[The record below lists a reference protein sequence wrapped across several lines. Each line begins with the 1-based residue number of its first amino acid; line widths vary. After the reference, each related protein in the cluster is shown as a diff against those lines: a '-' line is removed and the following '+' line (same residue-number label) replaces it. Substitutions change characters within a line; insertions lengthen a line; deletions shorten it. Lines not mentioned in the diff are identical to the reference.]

1 MTDKNNNFKT
11 PILFLIFNR
20 PKLTKQV
27 FAEIKKIKPKQLYI
41 AADGPRKNKLND
53 KEKCKETRKII
64 NDISWNCEIKTFFRE
79 ENLGCE
85 KAVSSAI
92 TWFFKN
98 VEQGIIL
105 EDDVLPDQSFFFF
118 CQKLLSKY
126 KNNKKVFNIS
136 GHLYENKIK
145 NLKESYYFS
154 KYFDCW
160 GWATW
165 ADRWNIYFD
174 PKMSNFPLFLKNRN
188 KNIFNLRIIEKNWVN
203 FFKKTYNNEIDGWSQ
218 IWIFNCLYN
227 QGITCLPE
235 VNLIKN
241 VGFGGDATH
250 TKNNPLNNAHLLKR
264 NKINFPLIHPKKLK
278 INKKA
283 DKQNNKNRFN
293 INFKRRIVFFLKKI
307 NLLNFAIKIKG
318 YLRIIKKL

>member
-1 MTDKNNNFKT
+1 MNKNLNKENNFKT

-53 KEKCKETRKII
+53 KEKCKESRKII
-64 NDISWNCEIKTFFRE
+64 NDINWSCEIKTFFRE

-126 KNNKKVFNIS
+126 KNNILNDLRDKPKETYKEILKFLEVDNIDFIPKF
-136 GHLYENKIK
+136 KIK
-145 NLKESYYFS
+145 NPNLKPRKNYLNILLKSPNNS
-154 KYFDCW
+154 LKKYIYQKIV
-160 GWATW
+160 TKST
-165 ADRWNIYFD
+165 RKKIYF
-174 PKMSNFPLFLKNRN
+174 FLDRKNKIIKSRSPIN
-188 KNIFNLRIIEKNWVN
+188 KELELKLKKE
-203 FFKKTYNNEIDGWSQ
+203 FK
-218 IWIFNCLYN
+218 
-227 QGITCLPE
+227 PE
-235 VNLIKN
+235 VEKLSEITDRDLIK
-241 VGFGGDATH
+241 
-250 TKNNPLNNAHLLKR
+250 LW
-264 NKINFPLIHPKKLK
+264 
-278 INKKA
+278 
-283 DKQNNKNRFN
+283 
-293 INFKRRIVFFLKKI
+293 
-307 NLLNFAIKIKG
+307 G
-318 YLRIIKKL
+318 YK